1 MAGKKR
7 TAKAQKAAVG
17 KGQAKSAEAF
27 LKDGP
32 QNAAKA
38 LKKNAQ
44 QAAIPLPRVPKT
56 RSSRPRPFKQ
66 ARFKPRAR
74 ADPRLAIKEPVAQS
88 KHETYYEIVENTE
101 KKKKLEYTVRSSVP
115 SSRYGGADIFP

>member
-1 MAGKKR
+1 MAGKKK
-7 TAKAQKAAVG
+7 TSKAQKATGG
-17 KGQAKSAEAF
+17 KAKSAESF
-27 LKDGP
+27 LRDGP

-44 QAAIPLPRVPKT
+44 QVSIPLPRLPKT
-56 RSSRPRPFKQ
+56 RSSRPRAFKQ

-101 KKKKLEYTVRSSVP
+101 KKKKLEYTVRSGVP
-115 SSRYGGADIFP
+115 SSRYGGADVFP